1 MRPFPFIL
9 LIYLAVGLQ
18 MALADRLGQLNFVLI
33 AVVFVVLNAPREPAM
48 LGAFVAG
55 LAQDLA
61 SSTPLG
67 TYALSYGLFA
77 ALIVGSKRA
86 VYGSH
91 PLTHAMLA
99 FVGGLVT
106 AFVLIVVGYLRPE
119 TRVGAGV
126 ALLSALVTAIAAAP
140 LLWPVEKMRRVF
152 GFSSRRSAF

>member
-1 MRPFPFIL
+1 M
-9 LIYLAVGLQ
+9 
-18 MALADRLGQLNFVLI
+18 
-33 AVVFVVLNAPREPAM
+33 
-48 LGAFVAG
+48 
-55 LAQDLA
+55 
-61 SSTPLG
+61 
-67 TYALSYGLFA
+67 
-77 ALIVGSKRA
+77 VGSKRA